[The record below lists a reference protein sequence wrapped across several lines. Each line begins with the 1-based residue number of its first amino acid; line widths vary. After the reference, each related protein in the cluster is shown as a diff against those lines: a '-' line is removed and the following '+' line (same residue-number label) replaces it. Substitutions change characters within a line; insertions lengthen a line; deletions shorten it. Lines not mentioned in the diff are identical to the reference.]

1 MTTFFRNRN
10 NTWFRRIFGP
20 TKRQLHQLASHL
32 SNENSRLTSE
42 VTHLRAANGVYY
54 NEVQA
59 LNRELNQVRL
69 DYMHARAHLM
79 AVRVQDAA
87 PRIGWE
93 VSAFITSD
101 TIVRLKKMSASGVDN
116 FITTVARVLVE
127 SAIKGILRLREAR
140 PSALIFAPASARAP
154 ANQPRLITAVIPKQ
168 HGGGFKI
175 FGASHTIVGRQ
186 DELAVVASSHVE
198 FTTLKQLV
206 EKTDEHDEDTTDQS
220 NQITDGGR

>member
-1 MTTFFRNRN
+1 MKTYFRNRE

-42 VTHLRAANGVYY
+42 VTHLRAANGVFYQD
-54 NEVQA
+54 VQA

-140 PSALIFAPASARAP
+140 PSALIFAPAHKGAP
-154 ANQPRLITAVIPKQ
+154 ANQPRLITAVIPKA
-168 HGGGFKI
+168 HGGFKI

-206 EKTDEHDEDTTDQS
+206 ENTDEDTTDQS